1 MTDLF
6 VLGLIG
12 FTSTGAALI
21 NIRTGPSTRTLIA
34 GVAEALEVV
43 GAGLVFFAVNLLTG
57 VGALLLARVVG
68 TGYPSLYVA
77 ADVTVLVLSL
87 LQGLTLH
94 CWHRSSMQAVHGA
107 AKLAGPAT
115 PR

>member
-21 NIRTGPSTRTLIA
+21 NIRTGRSTRTLIA

-57 VGALLLARVVG
+57 VGALLLARVVAAAPAPPRNRQSVSSSSPPFR
-68 TGYPSLYVA
+68 TGSSLA
-77 ADVTVLVLSL
+77 
-87 LQGLTLH
+87 
-94 CWHRSSMQAVHGA
+94 
-107 AKLAGPAT
+107 
-115 PR
+115 